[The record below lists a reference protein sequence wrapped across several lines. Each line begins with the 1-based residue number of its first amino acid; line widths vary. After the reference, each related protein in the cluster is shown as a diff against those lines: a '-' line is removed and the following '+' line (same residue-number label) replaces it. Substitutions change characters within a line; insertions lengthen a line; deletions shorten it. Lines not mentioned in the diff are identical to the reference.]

1 MSTVIVDAATAAQLD
16 KQSGEVEVRIS
27 DGRLVGLFTPLRE
40 ATLEDYEWARQQ
52 FTVEEIEAARKEP
65 GGFTTAPVLE
75 HLRQLER

>member
-16 KQSGEVEVRIS
+16 KQRGEVEVRTP

-40 ATLEDYEWARQQ
+40 ATAEDYEWARQQ
-52 FTVEEIEAARKEP
+52 FTVEEIEAARQEP
-65 GGFTTAPVLE
+65 GGFTTAQVLE